1 MKRTF
6 ILFLCL
12 LALAAGSVAAKDSVI
27 NYTLPDS
34 LRANGLLAQIQIN
47 KISTKKEAKAGIQ
60 TDAVTLFVEADK
72 KEQDILFS
80 FPAGATIVTK
90 GIDVSEE
97 DGNSLEWE
105 HAFAADKPVQLYI
118 ATASDSALN
127 YTLYSGYVF
136 LPEQNKWKLI
146 GTCKVNG
153 KWGNIKSAS
162 SYTANLKKQP
172 GALQVQQVWGQRGN
186 GSLKELSATAAKA
199 PVLMPFSNVD
209 SVQQAT
215 LEEKVM
221 QDAIASGKTDAKN
234 KAVEVYYSIV
244 KEGTGKAV
252 AVTDTVTVFYKGYL
266 FSDGSVFDQTK
277 EKPATF
283 PLNRLIRGWQLA
295 VPYCKVGGKI
305 KIVIPSGLAY
315 SIRTRSPKIPPNSI
329 LVFEIE
335 VVDAKPQ
342 Q

>member
-1 MKRTF
+1 MKYCILILLSLSAVCSSTF
-6 ILFLCL
+6 
-12 LALAAGSVAAKDSVI
+12 AQK
-27 NYTLPDS
+27 NNTQPYTLADS
-34 LRANGLLAQIQIN
+34 LRSGGLLAQLYMQ
-47 KISTKKEAKAGIQ
+47 KITTKKEAKAGIQ
-60 TDAVTLFVEADK
+60 VDDVKLFLEADK

-90 GIDVSEE
+90 GIDVDEE

-136 LPEQNKWKLI
+136 LPEQHKWKLI

-153 KWGNIKSAS
+153 KWGAVKSAAS
-162 SYTANLKKQP
+162 FTANLKKQP
-172 GALQVQQVWGQRGN
+172 GALQVQQVWAQRGN
-186 GSLKELSATAAKA
+186 GSFKELSTTSAKA
-199 PVLMPFSNVD
+199 PVLAPFSNVD
-209 SVQQAT
+209 SIQQAK
-215 LEEKVM
+215 LDEEMM
-221 QDAIASGKTDAKN
+221 QQAIAAGKTDAKQ
-234 KAVEVYYSIV
+234 KAEDVYYSIV

-266 FSDGSVFDQTK
+266 FSDGTVFDQTK

-295 VPYCKVGGKI
+295 LPYCKVGGKI

-315 SIRTRSPKIPPNSI
+315 SIRTRSPKIPPNSM

>member
-1 MKRTF
+1 MIRTF
-6 ILFLCL
+6 ILLFCL
-12 LALAAGSVAAKDSVI
+12 LAAAAGSVAAKDSVI
-27 NYTLPDS
+27 NNTLPDS
-34 LRANGLLAQIQIN
+34 LRANGLLAHIQIN

-60 TDAVTLFVEADK
+60 TDGVKLFLEADK

-80 FPAGATIVTK
+80 FPAGATIVAK
-90 GIDVSEE
+90 GKDVEEE

-105 HAFAADKPVQLYI
+105 HTFTADKPVQLYI

-146 GTCKVNG
+146 GTCKVSG
-153 KWGNIKSAS
+153 KWGNIKSVSTFA
-162 SYTANLKKQP
+162 ANLKRQP
-172 GALQVQQVWGQRGN
+172 AALQIQQLWVQRGN
-186 GSLKELSATAAKA
+186 GSFKEFSASKQKA
-199 PVLMPFSNVD
+199 PVLMPFSDVD
-209 SVQQAT
+209 SVQQAE
-215 LEEKVM
+215 LEESIIRT
-221 QDAIASGKTDAKN
+221 AIENKTTDATA
-234 KAVEVYYSIV
+234 KATDVYYSIL
-244 KEGTGKAV
+244 KEGTGRNV
-252 AVTDTVTVFYKGYL
+252 SVTDTVTVFYKGYL

-315 SIRTRSPKIPPNSI
+315 SIRTRSPKIPPNSM

-335 VVDAKPQ
+335 VVDAKSQ
-342 Q
+342 

>member
-1 MKRTF
+1 MKQIVVF
-6 ILFLCL
+6 LFCVLCTSIVT
-12 LALAAGSVAAKDSVI
+12 AAVKDSVKR
-27 NYTLPDS
+27 YSLPDS
-34 LRANGLLAQIQIN
+34 LRANGILAQVQVQ
-47 KISTKKEAKAGIQ
+47 TVTTRKEVKAGIAAGQ
-60 TDAVTLFVEADK
+60 VQLYIEADK
-72 KEQDILFS
+72 KETEVVFRY
-80 FPAGATIVTK
+80 PAGAELIVK
-90 GIDVSEE
+90 GIGVEE
-97 DGNSLEWE
+97 EKNELDWDTD
-105 HAFAADKPVQLYI
+105 AATVKDAQLYI

-127 YTLYSGYVF
+127 FRLYSGYVYIAA
-136 LPEQNKWKLI
+136 QKKWKLI
-146 GTCKVNG
+146 GTCRING
-153 KWGNIKSAS
+153 EWKQLNAAETILFTTKKQKAAVGI
-162 SYTANLKKQP
+162 ANLW
-172 GALQVQQVWGQRGN
+172 VQKSN
-186 GSLKELSATAAKA
+186 GSLKELSATAAKV
-199 PVLMPFSNVD
+199 PVLMPFSNID
-209 SVQQAT
+209 SVQQAAT
-215 LEEKVM
+215 EEKYI
-221 QDAIASGKTDAKN
+221 QDAIAAGKTDAKN

-295 VPYCKVGGKI
+295 LPYCKVGGKI

-315 SIRTRSPKIPPNSI
+315 SIRTRSPKIPPNSM

>member
-1 MKRTF
+1 ML
-6 ILFLCL
+6 LFCMI
-12 LALAAGSVAAKDSVI
+12 AACVGHAAAKDSLS
-27 NYTLPDS
+27 NYALPDS
-34 LRANGLLAQIQIN
+34 LRANGLLAQVHIN

-60 TDAVTLFVEADK
+60 ADGLKLFVEADR

-80 FPAGATIVTK
+80 FPAGAIIVTK
-90 GIDVSEE
+90 GIDVDEE

-136 LPEQNKWKLI
+136 LPDQNKWKLI

-172 GALQVQQVWGQRGN
+172 GALQIQQVWVQRGN

-209 SVQQAT
+209 SIQQAT
-215 LEEKVM
+215 FDEKVI
-221 QDAIASGKTDAKN
+221 QDAIASGKTDAKE
-234 KAVEVYYSIV
+234 KAVDVYYSIV
-244 KEGTGKAV
+244 KEGTGKSV

-295 VPYCKVGGKI
+295 LPYCKVGGKI

-335 VVDAKPQ
+335 VVEAKPQ